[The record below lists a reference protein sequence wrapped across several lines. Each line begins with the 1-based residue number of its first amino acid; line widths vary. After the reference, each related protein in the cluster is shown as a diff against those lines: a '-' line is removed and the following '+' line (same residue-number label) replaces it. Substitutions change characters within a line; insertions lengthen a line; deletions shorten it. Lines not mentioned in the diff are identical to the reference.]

1 MVQGL
6 KFSGD
11 WVMVCLNVPFCSDEI
26 GVDRHKV
33 SLTVARLCFTD
44 FSSLSYSQRAM
55 LNVHNLPETHRKSGQ
70 LERA

>member
-33 SLTVARLCFTD
+33 S
-44 FSSLSYSQRAM
+44 
-55 LNVHNLPETHRKSGQ
+55 
-70 LERA
+70 